1 MHSLPGS
8 VVERQLQDS
17 YVRMLPELLRYS
29 SASSILDKVPEEL
42 QAVHRAN
49 EAAVPSAQA
58 APSASSKAKA
68 KARVADAVDFDL
80 WDGWNDAEPNPLPL
94 HTSTSADD
102 EDDVDLSEMG
112 L

>member
-1 MHSLPGS
+1 M
-8 VVERQLQDS
+8 VERQLQDS

-49 EAAVPSAQA
+49 ETAVPSAQA
-58 APSASSKAKA
+58 VPSASSKAKA
-68 KARVADAVDFDL
+68 KERVADAVDVDL
-80 WDGWNDAEPNPLPL
+80 WDGWNDAEPNPPPL